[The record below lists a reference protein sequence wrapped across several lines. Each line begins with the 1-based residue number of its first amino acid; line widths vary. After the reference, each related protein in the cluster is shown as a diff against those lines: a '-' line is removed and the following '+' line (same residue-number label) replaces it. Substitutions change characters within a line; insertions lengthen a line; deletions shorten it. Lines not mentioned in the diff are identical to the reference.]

1 MIEYKIV
8 LKDLNC
14 RKNNQIS
21 LRPRNSISN
30 IPILARPT
38 GTLRTMNESKK
49 ALARK
54 IILICLFIIPAL
66 LTSRQHVLGASDE
79 MQETYK
85 NLEVFSNVLSIVQQN
100 YVEEIDTQ
108 ETIEG
113 AIKGMLSSLDPH
125 SSYLKPD
132 DFKELQ
138 VETKGSF
145 SGIGIEITIKDDML
159 TVVSPIEDTPAFKA
173 GIQAGDRI
181 IKIEDASTKDMSL
194 VEAVKKLRGPK
205 GTKVTISIHREGWT
219 DLQEF
224 TITRD
229 VIPIYSV
236 RSNILEPGYGY
247 ARITNF
253 QTNTA
258 RDLQDA
264 IDELLQEA
272 KLKGLVLDLRNN
284 PGGLLDASAKVA
296 DLFLNEGIIVSTQGR
311 LQDQNME
318 FSAHSGGPEYDF
330 PIVVLINGGTASAS
344 EIVAG
349 ALQDHKRALIL
360 GTQSF
365 GKGSVQTIIPMND
378 GAGLRLTTARYYTPN
393 GVSIQATGITPDVLV
408 PAVES
413 QEEDTDKAPMR
424 FLREKD
430 LRHHLDNGGTLEPD
444 EAGKTKP
451 QTIEDSGLKS
461 DKATI
466 DETTKERLKS
476 DNQLNTALLV
486 LKSLYVLS
494 GQSVAK

>member
-1 MIEYKIV
+1 MKEF
-8 LKDLNC
+8 
-14 RKNNQIS
+14 
-21 LRPRNSISN
+21 
-30 IPILARPT
+30 
-38 GTLRTMNESKK
+38 KK
-49 ALARK
+49 AIAKK
-54 IILICLFIIPAL
+54 IFLICFIIIPAIL
-66 LTSRQHVLGASDE
+66 SSQQHVLGASDE
-79 MQETYK
+79 MLETYK
-85 NLEVFSNVLSIVQQN
+85 NLEVFSNVLSIVQEN
-100 YVEEIDTQ
+100 YVEEIETQ
-108 ETIEG
+108 DAIEG

-145 SGIGIEITIKDDML
+145 SGIGIEITTKDDML

-173 GIQAGDRI
+173 GIQAGDKI
-181 IKIEDASTKDMSL
+181 IKIEDESTNDMSL
-194 VEAVKKLRGPK
+194 LEAVKKLRGPK
-205 GTKVTISIHREGWT
+205 GSKVTISIHREGWT

-224 TITRD
+224 TIIRD

-236 RSNILEPGYGY
+236 RSNMLETGYGY

-253 QTNTA
+253 QRNTPQ
-258 RDLQDA
+258 DLQDA
-264 IDELLQEA
+264 IGELLQEG
-272 KLKGLVLDLRNN
+272 KLKGLVLDMRNN
-284 PGGLLDASAKVA
+284 PGGLLDASVKVA
-296 DLFLNEGIIVSTQGR
+296 DLFLDEGIIVSTKGR

-330 PIVVLINGGTASAS
+330 PTVVLINGGTASAS

-393 GVSIQATGITPDVLV
+393 GISIQATGITPDVLV

-413 QEEDTDKAPMR
+413 IKDDTDKAPMK

-430 LRHHLDNGGTLEPD
+430 LRHHLENGGSKESD
-444 EAGKTKP
+444 EDKTKLP
-451 QTIEDSGLKS
+451 VVDDSGLIS
-461 DKATI
+461 DKVTI
-466 DETTKERLKS
+466 DEATKERLKN

-486 LKSLYVLS
+486 LKSLHVLS
-494 GQSVAK
+494 ERNGEK